1 MFEPLNTKVSLIATN
16 YQFQNSE
23 EFKLKMDEKGLIEKY
38 KLNSISPIKGEIP
51 PKNILDQM
59 QQFLPVIYSNDDIKL
74 KLFYVNQEARLIIE
88 KQNIENDQDFIFKNL
103 TNDVVDFKLSDI
115 MQIGI
120 NFFCDYNLLN
130 TKLTLLNNNIETKF
144 PIFNNNCSFELVIPI
159 DLKERNLVSTY
170 RINKLS
176 KNNDKD
182 KIYRI
187 SVNNHFD
194 ISELN
199 TIDKAKKL
207 KSILDQSLYIEF
219 LENCQNILSMN
230 NGEN

>member
-199 TIDKAKKL
+199 TIDKAEKL